1 MSREVPDSDSSLN
14 TDKCS
19 FLHDLVVSSL
29 SLADNS
35 IELSLSS
42 SSNSDTDDDQK
53 KEVTRSDRDEDVN
66 S

>member
-1 MSREVPDSDSSLN
+1 MSGEVSDSDVLLYA
-14 TDKCS
+14 DKRG
-19 FLHDLVVSSL
+19 FLQELVVSSL
-29 SLADNS
+29 SLADNT

-53 KEVTRSDRDEDVN
+53 KDVTISDRDEDVN